1 MKKLLTLAALAVV
14 SATSAHATETKQWF
28 NSATYTEQDR
38 TFDNDALMLSSR
50 YFFAPQQS
58 SGVWDDYG
66 YLDTDSNVGL
76 RYYNDEFTNRFSFAG
91 EGYFS
96 KEVFVV
102 GQVSDLGEIDDHYTY
117 GVGYLYNDKLKLSVR
132 RNEFDL
138 GADSTWLKAE
148 YNHQLN
154 DTDYLGVTIDTDDE
168 MDNYTVSGRYFMHL
182 DAERY
187 ISVDVS
193 HHEVDL
199 GSTDFSYNNALVN
212 FYFNRNIAVGVG
224 SYDSDLA
231 LEGKYF
237 FNDSY
242 YLRAQYIDRDA
253 GEETSLQFVAQF

>member
-1 MKKLLTLAALAVV
+1 MKKLLTLAALAVMT
-14 SATSAHATETKQWF
+14 ATPAHATETKQWF
-28 NSATYTEQDR
+28 NSATAHDQDR
-38 TFDNDALMLSSR
+38 TYDNDALLLSSR

-58 SGVWDDYG
+58 SGVWDDFG
-66 YLDTDSNVGL
+66 YLDTDSNVSL
-76 RYYNDEFTNRFSFAG
+76 KYYKDEYRNESSFAG

-102 GQVSDLGEIDDHYTY
+102 GRVADLDEIDDHYTY
-117 GVGYLYNDKLKLSVR
+117 GIGYLYNDKLKLSVR
-132 RNEFDL
+132 RNEFDQI
-138 GADSTWLKAE
+138 ADSTWLKAE
-148 YNHQLN
+148 YNHQIN

-168 MDNYTVSGRYFMHL
+168 VDNYTVSGRYFMHL

-199 GSTDFSYNNALVN
+199 GDKDVSYNTALVN
-212 FYFNRNIAVGVG
+212 YYFNRNIAVGVG

-237 FNDSY
+237 LNDSY
-242 YLRAQYIDRDA
+242 YLKAEYIDRDA
-253 GEETSLQFVAQF
+253 GDETNLQFVAQF